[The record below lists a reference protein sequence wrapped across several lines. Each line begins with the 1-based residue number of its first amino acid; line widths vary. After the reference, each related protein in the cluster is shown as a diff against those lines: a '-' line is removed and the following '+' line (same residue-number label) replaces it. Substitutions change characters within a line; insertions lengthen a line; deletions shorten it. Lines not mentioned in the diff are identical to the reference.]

1 MTKRDL
7 LKKAGKLGLEFPYN
21 VTVVEIRQAIASFT
35 VPKDREEKEALYKKP
50 PQKIPILKY
59 RQNLQYIKD
68 TIEIQKFRN
77 IKALITYRTDRGIG
91 ILEFADL
98 RNTGN
103 KFSVSEPVDW
113 IDISER
119 LEKFLIRSE
128 RTPTEK

>member
-1 MTKRDL
+1 MTRKDL
-7 LKKAGKLGLEFPYN
+7 LKKAGKMELEFEVG
-21 VTVVEIRQAIASFT
+21 VTVKEIKEAIAS
-35 VPKDREEKEALYKKP
+35 YQP

-103 KFSVSEPVDW
+103 KFSISEPIDW

>member
-1 MTKRDL
+1 MTKKEL
-7 LKKAGKLGLEFPYN
+7 LKKAGKMGLEFEVG
-21 VTVVEIRQAIASFT
+21 VTVPEIKEAIASFT

-50 PQKIPILKY
+50 KIPILKY

-103 KFSVSEPVDW
+103 KFSISEPVDW

>member
-1 MTKRDL
+1 MTRKDL

-21 VTVVEIRQAIASFT
+21 VTVNEIRQAIASFT
-35 VPKDREEKEALYKKP
+35 IPEDREVEEKEV
-50 PQKIPILKY
+50 IL
-59 RQNLQYIKD
+59 
-68 TIEIQKFRN
+68 KFRN

-113 IDISER
+113 VDISER
-119 LEKFLIRSE
+119 LEKFLI
-128 RTPTEK
+128 K